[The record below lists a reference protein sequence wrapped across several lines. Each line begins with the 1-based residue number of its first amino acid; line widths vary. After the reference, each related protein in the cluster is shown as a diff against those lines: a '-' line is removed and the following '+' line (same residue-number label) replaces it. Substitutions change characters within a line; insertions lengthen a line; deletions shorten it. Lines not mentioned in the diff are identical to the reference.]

1 MAEDPRDNLEG
12 LSDDLASA
20 AAEGHD
26 TADELH
32 GQVNEFLSNPDPTP
46 TDHADLRDQLS
57 DAVLHFEVSHPSM
70 SAAMQRIID
79 SLTASGI

>member
-1 MAEDPRDNLEG
+1 MADDPREHLEG

-26 TADELH
+26 TAEDLQ
-32 GQVNEFLSNPDPTP
+32 GQVDEFLAKPDPTP
-46 TDHADLRDQLS
+46 EDHADLRDQLS
-57 DAVLHFEVSHPSM
+57 DALLHFEVSHPSM
-70 SAAMQRIID
+70 SATMQRVID